1 MQIQKSQI
9 DMMMRIQ
16 KEMRI
21 ALWERVKE
29 LEENE
34 VKIEEENEKLRERIQ
49 QLEASNG
56 AWADFKVV
64 QETNKNLL
72 ALVEGQIT
80 EMEVGVGDGHR

>member
-1 MQIQKSQI
+1 M
-9 DMMMRIQ
+9 
-16 KEMRI
+16 
-21 ALWERVKE
+21 KE

-34 VKIEEENEKLRERIQ
+34 VRIEEENEKLRERVQ
-49 QLEASNG
+49 QLEASHG
-56 AWADFKVV
+56 AWADLKVV